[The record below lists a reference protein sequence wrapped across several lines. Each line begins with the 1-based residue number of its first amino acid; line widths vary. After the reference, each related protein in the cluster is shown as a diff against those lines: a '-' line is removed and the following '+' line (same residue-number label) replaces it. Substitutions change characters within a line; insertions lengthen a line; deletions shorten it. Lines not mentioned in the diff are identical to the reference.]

1 MTITEIF
8 QTYSPEYTQIY
19 RERIPPSH
27 LKVIHDICNC
37 RTEALGGHVDYCT
50 NCGKEHIFY
59 HSCYNRSCPQCQGTH
74 AKKWLDKHSDKLLPV
89 HYFHVVF
96 TLPKEIG
103 DLVRSKPSVYLKI
116 LFKSVRIC
124 LRQIMAKSKYG
135 GGIPAALCVL
145 HTWTRTLLYHPH
157 IHCLIPGV
165 VIYKTP
171 QGKWKFNFT
180 SRKFLAPVKVLS
192 RMFRAVFIRLVRE
205 KFPQLKIPQSVFAK
219 DWVVYSKPTHKNTK
233 SILQYLSQYIYRSA
247 ITNQRIVSVQDSK
260 VTFKYQDTATHQ
272 WHYLTLDVMEFMR
285 RYLLHVLPS
294 GFHKV
299 RFLGFFSPSYKK
311 IYSSLKLELSKLNP
325 DQVSES
331 TPKFL
336 NQGQNSYFICPYC
349 KCATLRTLHHF
360 YYRNGTRFLY
370 RPPPHEKNKCLS

>member
-1 MTITEIF
+1 MLTSISKNMGTKSRTVIQKPSRTSVLAVPKRLGATWITAPLAVQSTSFTTPVTIAPAPNVREL
-8 QTYSPEYTQIY
+8 TQ
-19 RERIPPSH
+19 
-27 LKVIHDICNC
+27 K
-37 RTEALGGHVDYCT
+37 
-50 NCGKEHIFY
+50 
-59 HSCYNRSCPQCQGTH
+59 H

-103 DLVRSKPSVYLKI
+103 ELARSAPSVYFNI

-124 LRQIMAKSKYG
+124 LHQLMTKSKYG

-145 HTWTRTLLYHPH
+145 HTWTRTLLFHPH
-157 IHCLIPGV
+157 IHCLVPGV
-165 VIYKTP
+165 VTYKTRK
-171 QGKWKFNFT
+171 GKWKFNFT

-192 RMFRAVFIRLVRE
+192 RLFRAVFIRLVRK

-233 SILQYLSQYIYRSA
+233 SILQYLSQYIYRCA
-247 ITNQRIVSVQDSK
+247 ITNKRIVSVKDSK
-260 VTFKYQDTATHQ
+260 VTFKYQDSKNHQ
-272 WHYLTLDVMEFMR
+272 WHTMTLGVMEFIR
-285 RYLLHVLPS
+285 RYLQHVLPR

-331 TPKFL
+331 TP
-336 NQGQNSYFICPYC
+336 NSHDQGQHPYRICPNC
-349 KCATLRTLHHF
+349 QCATLKTDFYF
-360 YYRNGTRFLY
+360 YYRNGTPFLY
-370 RPPPHEKNKCLS
+370 RPPPHEKNKRLS

>member
-1 MTITEIF
+1 MD
-8 QTYSPEYTQIY
+8 
-19 RERIPPSH
+19 
-27 LKVIHDICNC
+27 K
-37 RTEALGGHVDYCT
+37 CT
-50 NCGKEHIFY
+50 TCGKEHIFY

-103 DLVRSKPSVYLKI
+103 ELVRSKPSVYLKI

-124 LRQIMAKSKYG
+124 LRQIMANPKYG

-145 HTWTRTLLYHPH
+145 HTWTRTLLFHPH

-171 QGKWKFNFT
+171 QEKWKFKFT
-180 SRKFLAPVKVLS
+180 HRKFLAPVKALS
-192 RMFRAVFIRLVRE
+192 RLFRAVFIRLVRE
-205 KFPQLKIPQSVFAK
+205 KFPKLKIPQSVFAK

-233 SILQYLSQYIYRSA
+233 SILQYLSQYIYRCA
-247 ITNQRIVSVQDSK
+247 ITNQRIVSVKDSK
-260 VTFKYQDTATHQ
+260 VTFKYQDSKNHQ
-272 WHYLTLDVMEFMR
+272 WHQLTLPVMEFIR
-285 RYLLHVLPS
+285 RYLQHVLPH

-299 RFLGFFSPSYKK
+299 RFLGFLSPSYKK

-331 TPKFL
+331 TPNSPK
-336 NQGQNSYFICPYC
+336 QEQNPHLRCPYC
-349 KCATLRTLHHF
+349 KCATLKTRHHF
-360 YYRNGTRFLY
+360 YYRNGTIIPY
-370 RPPPHEKNKCLS
+370 RPPPHEKDKRSS